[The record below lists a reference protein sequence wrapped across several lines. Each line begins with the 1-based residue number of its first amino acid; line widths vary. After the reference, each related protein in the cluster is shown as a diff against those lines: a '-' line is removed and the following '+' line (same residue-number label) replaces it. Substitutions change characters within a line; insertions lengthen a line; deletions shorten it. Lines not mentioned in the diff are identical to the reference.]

1 MTKLITK
8 TEKHIVILGAGFAG
22 IQSAIALEKQLNSNS
37 NIKITLVDKRDY
49 QLFTS
54 NLFEVAASEE
64 ELVSIEQIKKSIT
77 LPISEILFGK
87 KVNFIKK
94 EVKEILPA
102 EKKLVFEN
110 GELKYDYLVMAL
122 GSQSDFFNI
131 KGAKEYSLT
140 LKSLPDAL
148 RIRNQIEFALQSRQM
163 DINKKVVRIV
173 IAGGGYTGL
182 ELAGE
187 LRGLI
192 NILSLKYSYPKEKI
206 EIKVIEA
213 SNKLIPGF
221 DDRLSID
228 AYNRLS
234 YLGISVSVSAKI
246 TEVDNH
252 FVFLETG
259 EKLAYDCLIWTTGIK
274 ATDMYFNISMNLDMK
289 GRILVNEYLQSKNFP
304 EIFALGDNACILD
317 KNNHPVPATAQ
328 DAIHEARYLTKSI
341 LSFMQNKLPNK
352 TYIPKKHGFIVSLGG
367 KWAIMSYNGVYLTG
381 YLAWV
386 VDQIAHIRY
395 YTSVVG
401 LIKAIKYVVFQV
413 GLYSRND

>member
-1 MTKLITK
+1 MTTLPTK
-8 TEKHIVILGAGFAG
+8 IEKHIVILGAGFAG

-54 NLFEVAASEE
+54 NLFEVATSEE

-94 EVKEILPA
+94 EVKEILPV

-148 RIRNQIEFALQSRQM
+148 RIRNQIEFAVQSRQM

-274 ATDMYFNISMNLDMK
+274 ATDMHFNISMNLDMK

-328 DAIHEARYLTKSI
+328 DAIHEARYLAKSI